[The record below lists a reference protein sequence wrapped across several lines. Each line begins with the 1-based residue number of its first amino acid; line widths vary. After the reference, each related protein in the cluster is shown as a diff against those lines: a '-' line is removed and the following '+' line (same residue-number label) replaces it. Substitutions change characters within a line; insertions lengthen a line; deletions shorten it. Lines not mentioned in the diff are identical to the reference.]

1 MNDNSSFIRGGLS
14 KGSTRGGKGSS
25 LSNEAKNRV
34 NHLGR
39 DVNY

>member
-1 MNDNSSFIRGGLS
+1 MNDNSSFIRGGMI

-25 LSNEAKNRV
+25 LSNETNHRV

-39 DVNY
+39 DVIY